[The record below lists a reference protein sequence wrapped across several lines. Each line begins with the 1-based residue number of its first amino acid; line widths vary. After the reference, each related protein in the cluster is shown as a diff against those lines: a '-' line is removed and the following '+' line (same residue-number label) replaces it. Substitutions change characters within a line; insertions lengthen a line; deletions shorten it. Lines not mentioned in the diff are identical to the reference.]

1 MKKDNYLVIFIKSF
15 IVGLGIIFPISASYL
30 AIGLGIYKRILEDIN
45 SLKKSIK
52 KDFRFLLTVSLG
64 IVFSALVSCLLI
76 NFTLKKFPVAT
87 LLCFTGLIIGGVPEL
102 FKKTKKD
109 YRVVNFM
116 WMVLGILLLVGISFL
131 KTNGEV
137 VLQTNALGLSKIFGA
152 GALAAG
158 SMMIPGVSGSAL
170 LVIIGFY
177 EPMLA
182 IISETVK
189 FTNLGTNIPIIAI
202 FGIGMIVGVL
212 IVSKLMGYF
221 LEKHEIKTYFAVIGF
236 VGASAINIIIS
247 LLDYTCGNVQIIIGL
262 LLFILGFVLSFK
274 FLKE

>member
-1 MKKDNYLVIFIKSF
+1 MKKDNYLIIFIKSF

-30 AIGLGIYKRILEDIN
+30 AIGLGIYKRLLDDIN
-45 SLKKSIK
+45 NLKTGIK
-52 KDFRFLLTVSLG
+52 KDFKFLLTFAIG

-87 LLCFTGLIIGGVPEL
+87 LLCFTGLIIGGIPEL
-102 FKKTKKD
+102 FKKTKKE
-109 YRVVNFM
+109 YKLSNFI
-116 WMVLGILLLVGISFL
+116 WLIIGILLLVGISFF
-131 KTNGEV
+131 KTESDV
-137 VLQTNALGLSKIFGA
+137 ILQTTFAGLAKIFGA

-182 IISETVK
+182 VISETVK
-189 FTNLGTNIPIIAI
+189 FTNLNTNILIIAI
-202 FGIGMIVGVL
+202 FGIGMIMGILL
-212 IVSKLMGYF
+212 ISKLMGYF
-221 LEKHEIKTYFAVIGF
+221 LEKHETKTYFAVIGF

-247 LLDYTCGNVQIIIGL
+247 LFGYTCSTVQIVIGL
-262 LLFILGFVLSFK
+262 LLFAIGFILSFK